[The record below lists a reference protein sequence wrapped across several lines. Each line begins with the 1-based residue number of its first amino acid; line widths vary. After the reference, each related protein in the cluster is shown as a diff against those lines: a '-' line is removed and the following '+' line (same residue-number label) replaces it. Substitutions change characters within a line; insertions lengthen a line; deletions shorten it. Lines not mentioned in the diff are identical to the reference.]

1 MDTER
6 DAPLVRLDQL
16 PARHFGVIA
25 HIEAADDD
33 SERLMALGVCTGR
46 AIELIQAGDPL
57 ILKVFA
63 SRIGLSARL
72 ARRVYVSP
80 MPAFPVRGAP

>member
-1 MDTER
+1 MNDKVG
-6 DAPLVRLDQL
+6 VRLDHL
-16 PARHFGVIA
+16 PAHQFAVIQ

-33 SERLMALGVCTGR
+33 SERLMSLGVCAGR
-46 AIELIQAGDPL
+46 TVELIKAGDPL

-72 ARRVYVSP
+72 AKRVFVEPLANQSP
-80 MPAFPVRGAP
+80 PR